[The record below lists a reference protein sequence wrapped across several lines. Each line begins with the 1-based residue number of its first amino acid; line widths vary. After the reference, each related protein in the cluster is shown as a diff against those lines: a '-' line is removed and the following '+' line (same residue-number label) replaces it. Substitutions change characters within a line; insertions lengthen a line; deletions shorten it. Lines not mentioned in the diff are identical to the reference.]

1 MKSFKTLLHILI
13 TSASVIGFL
22 GGWASLAH
30 ALKPASKTPQTA
42 GVEALAPLPDIPAMP
57 AMGASPS
64 NSTVTGGNLNIFIP
78 AQSAAPRKRSFFRT
92 SGS

>member
-13 TSASVIGFL
+13 TTASLIGFL

-30 ALKPASKTPQTA
+30 ALKPASKNAQPA
-42 GVEALAPLPDIPAMP
+42 VIESLAPLPAIPPMP
-57 AMGASPS
+57 AMGASAS
-64 NSTVTGGNLNIFIP
+64 KASVSGGNLQIFVP
-78 AQSAAPRKRSFFRT
+78 PQSSGRVRSFFRT